1 MDNPAFEVPLNGFT
15 MHLRR
20 VEVDPV
26 AAGLEALAGRR
37 VANKADLAAALR
49 QLPVPD
55 RAPTWELTARRF
67 GRRTPLA
74 LAAGQIGLDELR
86 APGLI
91 DAYLALLPV

>member
-1 MDNPAFEVPLNGFT
+1 MDNPAFEVSLNGFT
-15 MHLRR
+15 MQLRR

-37 VANKADLAAALR
+37 VANTADLAVALR
-49 QLPVPD
+49 RLPVPD
-55 RAPTWELTARRF
+55 RAPTWELTVRQF

-74 LAAGQIGLDELR
+74 LAAAQIGLDELR

-91 DAYLALLPV
+91 DAYLALLPA